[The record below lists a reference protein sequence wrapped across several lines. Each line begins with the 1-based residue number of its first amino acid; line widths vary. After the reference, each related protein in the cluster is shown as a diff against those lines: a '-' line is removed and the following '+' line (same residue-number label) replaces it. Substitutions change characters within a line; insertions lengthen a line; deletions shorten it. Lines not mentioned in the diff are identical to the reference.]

1 MTTFTDVF
9 TSLKVDFLSFLMM
22 NYCDLL
28 SKQYAFVGCI
38 LFVYSSFQKM
48 MHCFFSLPKIG
59 EFIVVQ
65 YGHGYDEQN
74 IMKPQQPHSLTL
86 R

>member
-1 MTTFTDVF
+1 MTTFTDAF
-9 TSLKVDFLSFLMM
+9 TGLKVDFLSFLMM

-38 LFVYSSFQKM
+38 LFVYSFQKN

-65 YGHGYDEQN
+65 YIVYDEQN
-74 IMKPQQPHSLTL
+74 IMMYNKDTGCIV
-86 R
+86 